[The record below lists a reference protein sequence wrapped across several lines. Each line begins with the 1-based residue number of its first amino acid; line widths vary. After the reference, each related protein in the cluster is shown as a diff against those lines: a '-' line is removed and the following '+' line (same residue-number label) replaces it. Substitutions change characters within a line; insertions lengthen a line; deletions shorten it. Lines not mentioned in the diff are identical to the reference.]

1 MRFNTREIGVVMNQV
16 ISKFNLN
23 HLTPEQVAKCL
34 GVKTST
40 VYAWISR
47 GEMQAYK
54 FDRRR
59 FISLEQMHNFQ
70 QYRGKGDYVDYRYA
84 NGPIR

>member
-1 MRFNTREIGVVMNQV
+1 MYLANPQFNP
-16 ISKFNLN
+16 K
-23 HLTPEQVAKCL
+23 HLTPEQVAERL

-47 GEMQAYK
+47 GEMQSFK

-59 FISLEQMHNFQ
+59 YISEEQIHNFQ
-70 QYRGKGDYVDYRYA
+70 QRRSGSDFVDYRYA